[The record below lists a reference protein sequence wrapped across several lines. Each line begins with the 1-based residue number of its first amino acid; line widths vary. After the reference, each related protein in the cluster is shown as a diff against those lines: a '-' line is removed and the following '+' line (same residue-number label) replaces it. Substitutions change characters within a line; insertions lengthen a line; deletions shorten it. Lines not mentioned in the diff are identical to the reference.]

1 MEVSKMS
8 TRNIKKQLMN
18 LRLQYLSS
26 ANITREMEKE
36 IKEKSNPLIKEMNI
50 RLRKVWEQSGG
61 TAITKY
67 PLRLSFDKYIRHGI
81 VI

>member
-1 MEVSKMS
+1 
-8 TRNIKKQLMN
+8 MN

-50 RLRKVWEQSGG
+50 RLRKVWEQAGG
-61 TAITKY
+61 TAITEK
-67 PLRLSFDKYIRHGI
+67 I
-81 VI
+81 